1 LTISTSFSESMK
13 LQGLFRKYA
22 RKPLEKTPEGS
33 GTQRDLARKKEASRR
48 IKDPPDRSGP

>member
-1 LTISTSFSESMK
+1 MK